1 MSELPQLSLF
11 PTTAQ
16 VKDNHLFIGGC
27 DTTELAAQH
36 GTPLYIFDEVT
47 LRQQCASF
55 RQEFGQRHPDCLVI
69 YASKAFLNRALASIL
84 HAEGLGLDVVSAG
97 EMAIA
102 RSVNFPPS
110 RVYFHGNNK
119 TAQELQM
126 ALEWG
131 IGRVVV
137 DNFYELTLLQ
147 KLAQKTGQRQDILL
161 RLCPGVDPHTHRFT
175 TTGVADSKFGFSLP
189 DGQAE
194 KAVAQALA
202 PSQLNLV
209 GLHCHLGSPIFETE
223 PYEQAIALLLEFAAG
238 MKQRHGFTMKE
249 LSPGGGFA
257 IQYLVEHPAPPI
269 ADYAQAIVNA
279 LHQGCQRLGLEL
291 PRLVIE
297 PGRSIVG
304 RAGVALYRTGASKE
318 IPGVRKYVSLDGGMA
333 DNIRPALYEAKYEA
347 VLANRV
353 SGENREV
360 VSLAGKYCESGDVL
374 IKDIELPRL
383 SPGDL
388 IAVPASGAYCL
399 AMASNY
405 NCALKPAII
414 LVREGKARLIR
425 RRESFEDLMKNDV
438 V

>member
-1 MSELPQLSLF
+1 MSELPELRLF
-11 PTTAQ
+11 PITAR
-16 VKDNHLFIGGC
+16 VKDNHLFLGGC
-27 DTTELAAQH
+27 DTTEMATQY
-36 GTPLYIFDEVT
+36 GTPLYIFDEAT
-47 LRQQCASF
+47 LRQQCAGF
-55 RQEFGQRHPDCLVI
+55 RQEFGQRHSDSLVI

-84 HAEGLGLDVVSAG
+84 HEEGLGLDVVSGG

-102 RSVNFPPS
+102 RSVNFPPG

-119 TAQELQM
+119 TAEELQM

-137 DNFYELTLLQ
+137 DNFHEMTLLQ
-147 KLAQKTGQRQDILL
+147 KLAEERKQRQDIML

-175 TTGVADSKFGFSLP
+175 TTGMVDSKFGFSLP

-202 PSQLNLV
+202 SSQLNLV
-209 GLHCHLGSPIFETE
+209 GLHCHLGSPIFETQ
-223 PYEQAIALLLEFAAG
+223 PYAQAIALVLEFAAR
-238 MKQRHGFTMKE
+238 MKQGHGFTLKE

-257 IQYLVEHPAPPI
+257 IQYLIEHPAPPI
-269 ADYAQAIVNA
+269 ADYAQTIVNA

-291 PRLVIE
+291 PRLVLE
-297 PGRSIVG
+297 PGRAIVG
-304 RAGVALYRTGASKE
+304 RAGVALYRTGACKE
-318 IPGVRKYVSLDGGMA
+318 IPGLHKYVSLDGGMA

-353 SGENREV
+353 SGGDREV
-360 VSLAGKYCESGDVL
+360 VNLAGKYCESGDVL

-405 NCALKPAII
+405 NCALKPAIV
-414 LVREGKARLIR
+414 LVKEGKARLIR
-425 RRESFEDLMKNDV
+425 RRETFEDLMKTDV
-438 V
+438 E